1 MIIVT
6 TYGARERV
14 MGEKRSM
21 NVISQTDMHRLSKQN
36 KKPNFSHTQQDACTN
51 DGSNETQTVD

>member
-1 MIIVT
+1 
-6 TYGARERV
+6 

-21 NVISQTDMHRLSKQN
+21 NVISQTDMHRLSKQK
-36 KKPNFSHTQQDACTN
+36 KKPNFSHTQQDACTE